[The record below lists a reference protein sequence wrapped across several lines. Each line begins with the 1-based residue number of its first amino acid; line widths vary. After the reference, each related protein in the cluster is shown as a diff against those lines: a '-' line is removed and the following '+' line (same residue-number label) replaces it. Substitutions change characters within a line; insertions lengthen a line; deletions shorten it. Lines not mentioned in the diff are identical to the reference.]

1 MKNEVLCAAR
11 FIPCEL
17 LDARPSA
24 LDYATQDITH
34 QLTDS
39 VMCELEKG
47 ELICSLQNVEQYRL
61 HDLNSVEIRRK
72 VKIERLV
79 RCKDCKYK
87 PIWQEGVKEE
97 FRDGFDLIFPN
108 WRDNPCPCQCE
119 DGYYAHMPDDDW
131 FCPNGERKEQT
142 DGQDKTF

>member
-24 LDYATQDITH
+24 LDYAIQDITH
-34 QLTDS
+34 NLTDS

-47 ELICSLQNVEQYRL
+47 ELICSLQNVEQ
-61 HDLNSVEIRRK
+61 HQSALNSVKIIRK

-87 PIWQEGVKEE
+87 PKWREGASEK
-97 FRDGFDLIFPN
+97 FRDGFDLIFPE
-108 WRDNPCPCQCE
+108 WKENPCPCQCE
-119 DGYYAHMPDDDW
+119 DLSYSYMPDDNW
-131 FCPNGERKEQT
+131 FCPNGERKEQ
-142 DGQDKTF
+142 DNG